1 MDFEVGEVLR
11 QGVVVVLK
19 LGGPILLLCMVVGVL
34 VAVFQAVTQIH
45 DQTLGFVLKLLVT
58 VLVLF
63 VGGNWMLHT
72 LVEDSRDLFTLMR

>member
-34 VAVFQAVTQIH
+34 VAVFQAVTEIP

-72 LVEDSRDLFTLMR
+72 LVEYSRYLFTLMR

>member
-45 DQTLGFVLKLLVT
+45 DQTLGIQTFAAMMA
-58 VLVLF
+58 
-63 VGGNWMLHT
+63 G
-72 LVEDSRDLFTLMR
+72 

>member
-34 VAVFQAVTQIH
+34 VAVFQAVTQ
-45 DQTLGFVLKLLVT
+45 TLGFVLKLLVT

-72 LVEDSRDLFTLMR
+72 LVEYSRYLFTLMR